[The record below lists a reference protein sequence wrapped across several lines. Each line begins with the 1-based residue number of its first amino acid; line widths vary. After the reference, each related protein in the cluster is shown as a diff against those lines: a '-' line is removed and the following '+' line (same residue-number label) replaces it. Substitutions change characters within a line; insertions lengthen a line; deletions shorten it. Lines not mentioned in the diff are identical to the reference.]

1 MIAVSAAIVLR
12 VHPFSRTSHVV
23 TWLSPQFGRLV
34 TSVKGA
40 CRPKSAFLG
49 QYDLGYT
56 CELLFYRRE
65 HGGVHVARE
74 CTPLRL
80 RELLRTNWR
89 AAAAAAYICD
99 LAARV
104 TQPQL
109 AAPEV
114 FELLESALDRL
125 AVEPHPTNTV
135 ISCELALLKHAG
147 LMPNLTPCAAC
158 PDGDA
163 AACRFALVSGRPV
176 CRHTSPASPGEAT
189 VAVPP
194 GVLRSLREQSA
205 FPDTTVPVWQDNPNL
220 ALGLRRFLGIF
231 IQCHLDVPPAV
242 RRTAFEWMELD
253 LAALEGPR
261 RRSTGEI
268 P

>member
-1 MIAVSAAIVLR
+1 MIAATEAIVLR

-23 TWLSPQFGRLV
+23 TWLSPVFGRLV
-34 TSVKGA
+34 TSIKGA

-56 CELLFYRRE
+56 CELLFYHRE

-80 RELLRTNWR
+80 REQLRADWR
-89 AAAAAAYICD
+89 AAAAAAYLCD

-109 AAPEV
+109 AAAEM
-114 FELLESALDRL
+114 FDLLESTLDGL
-125 AVEPHPTNTV
+125 AAAAPPATTV
-135 ISCELALLKHAG
+135 LTCELAILRLAG
-147 LMPNLTPCAAC
+147 LMPNLAPCAQC
-158 PDGDA
+158 PDGETA
-163 AACRFALVSGRPV
+163 TCRFALVSGRPV
-176 CRHTSPASPGEAT
+176 CRHTASATPGEAT

-194 GVLRSLREQSA
+194 GVLRALRMQA
-205 FPDTTVPVWQDNPNL
+205 NPRAAETPAWMDDANL

-231 IQCHLDVPPAV
+231 IQCHLEVLPAV

-253 LAALEGPR
+253 LAAWSSPR
-261 RRSTGEI
+261 QRSTGERR
-268 P
+268 